1 MKKKIN
7 FKKFLFGIRKQ
18 TFLSVTLICGTIY
31 IFTYL
36 AVEQVITN
44 KISGLLAEQYT
55 NVNDK
60 LAGEFENLYEEL
72 NQLTGDFVI
81 NEYVQK
87 TLRNTSVNTAEKE
100 MLKRSVSCYNR
111 SFLDAYL
118 IVDNKEN
125 FYSLRDV
132 SISYAELKKTEIY
145 QGFGE
150 EYSKTKLL
158 WAEDTIFGT
167 GEKSLF
173 ALRRIHEM
181 NSLHE
186 PGFLILKLNKHIWSP
201 LREQI
206 DNPELVYFIQ
216 DAKGNRCFEQFPDED
231 RKKWRKE
238 FQQTRQKAS
247 RNSLKHGIVIEK
259 TDADTDF
266 TIVTFAPKHIA
277 NQIVEEV
284 QQIMIILFLAGYI
297 LLMVCMSFWSE
308 RLARPI
314 KKIRKVMG
322 EFGDKKLDDQLVL
335 DTNTELDY
343 IGQAYNGMLGEVKH
357 LMENVQHKERE
368 LKESELQVMLY
379 QIRPHFLYNTL
390 DTIYMLA
397 RIQKEETIM
406 KMIQALSK
414 FLRINLSNG
423 NSYIQVDKEI
433 EHVKAYMDI
442 QKIRNTDLFDYQ
454 IEIQDSIRE
463 VEILKMTLQP
473 VMENCIK
480 YGFRDIYSDGMIWI
494 RVYQENKCLCFSVEN
509 NGTPIEEEALKH
521 LNNMGKMPLEEI
533 TAFVKKKEGGF
544 GISNVVKRLRTYYGE
559 QVSICYI
566 RKEEGTE
573 CVIKIEEDGLSHC
586 CS

>member
-1 MKKKIN
+1 MKEKIN

-36 AVEQVITN
+36 AVEQVITD

-87 TLRNTSVNTAEKE
+87 TLRNTSVDTAEKE

-132 SISYAELKKTEIY
+132 HISYAEFKKTEIY

-231 RKKWRKE
+231 SKKWRKE

-247 RNSLKHGIVIEK
+247 GNSLKNGMIIEK
-259 TDADTDF
+259 TDADTGF
-266 TIVTFAPKHIA
+266 TMVTFAPKHVA

-284 QQIMIILFLAGYI
+284 QKIMIILFLAGYI

-314 KKIRKVMG
+314 KKIRRVMG
-322 EFGDKKLDDQLVL
+322 EFGDKKLDDQLIL
-335 DTNTELDY
+335 HTNTELDY

-442 QKIRNTDLFDYQ
+442 QKIR
-454 IEIQDSIRE
+454 
-463 VEILKMTLQP
+463 KK
-473 VMENCIK
+473 IK
-480 YGFRDIYSDGMIWI
+480 YPQW
-494 RVYQENKCLCFSVEN
+494 Q
-509 NGTPIEEEALKH
+509 
-521 LNNMGKMPLEEI
+521 
-533 TAFVKKKEGGF
+533 
-544 GISNVVKRLRTYYGE
+544 
-559 QVSICYI
+559 Q
-566 RKEEGTE
+566 
-573 CVIKIEEDGLSHC
+573 
-586 CS
+586 

>member
-186 PGFLILKLNKHIWSP
+186 PGFLILKLNKHICSP
-201 LREQI
+201 C
-206 DNPELVYFIQ
+206 
-216 DAKGNRCFEQFPDED
+216 GNRLIIRSLYTLFRMPRGTAASSSF
-231 RKKWRKE
+231 R
-238 FQQTRQKAS
+238 TRTE
-247 RNSLKHGIVIEK
+247 RNGEK
-259 TDADTDF
+259 
-266 TIVTFAPKHIA
+266 
-277 NQIVEEV
+277 
-284 QQIMIILFLAGYI
+284 
-297 LLMVCMSFWSE
+297 SFSK
-308 RLARPI
+308 P
-314 KKIRKVMG
+314 G
-322 EFGDKKLDDQLVL
+322 KKL
-335 DTNTELDY
+335 
-343 IGQAYNGMLGEVKH
+343 
-357 LMENVQHKERE
+357 
-368 LKESELQVMLY
+368 
-379 QIRPHFLYNTL
+379 P
-390 DTIYMLA
+390 
-397 RIQKEETIM
+397 ET
-406 KMIQALSK
+406 A
-414 FLRINLSNG
+414 
-423 NSYIQVDKEI
+423 
-433 EHVKAYMDI
+433 
-442 QKIRNTDLFDYQ
+442 
-454 IEIQDSIRE
+454 
-463 VEILKMTLQP
+463 
-473 VMENCIK
+473 
-480 YGFRDIYSDGMIWI
+480 
-494 RVYQENKCLCFSVEN
+494 
-509 NGTPIEEEALKH
+509 
-521 LNNMGKMPLEEI
+521 
-533 TAFVKKKEGGF
+533 
-544 GISNVVKRLRTYYGE
+544 
-559 QVSICYI
+559 
-566 RKEEGTE
+566 
-573 CVIKIEEDGLSHC
+573 
-586 CS
+586 

>member
-111 SFLDAYL
+111 SFLEAYL

-145 QGFGE
+145 RGFGE

-259 TDADTDF
+259 TTTTSDAMPTS
-266 TIVTFAPKHIA
+266 
-277 NQIVEEV
+277 
-284 QQIMIILFLAGYI
+284 
-297 LLMVCMSFWSE
+297 CC
-308 RLARPI
+308 AR
-314 KKIRKVMG
+314 
-322 EFGDKKLDDQLVL
+322 
-335 DTNTELDY
+335 
-343 IGQAYNGMLGEVKH
+343 
-357 LMENVQHKERE
+357 
-368 LKESELQVMLY
+368 
-379 QIRPHFLYNTL
+379 
-390 DTIYMLA
+390 
-397 RIQKEETIM
+397 
-406 KMIQALSK
+406 
-414 FLRINLSNG
+414 
-423 NSYIQVDKEI
+423 
-433 EHVKAYMDI
+433 
-442 QKIRNTDLFDYQ
+442 
-454 IEIQDSIRE
+454 
-463 VEILKMTLQP
+463 
-473 VMENCIK
+473 
-480 YGFRDIYSDGMIWI
+480 
-494 RVYQENKCLCFSVEN
+494 
-509 NGTPIEEEALKH
+509 
-521 LNNMGKMPLEEI
+521 
-533 TAFVKKKEGGF
+533 
-544 GISNVVKRLRTYYGE
+544 
-559 QVSICYI
+559 
-566 RKEEGTE
+566 
-573 CVIKIEEDGLSHC
+573 
-586 CS
+586 

>member
-7 FKKFLFGIRKQ
+7 FRKFLFGIRKQ

-31 IFTYL
+31 ICTYL
-36 AVEQVITN
+36 AVEQVITK
-44 KISGLLAEQYT
+44 KISGLLVKEYT

-60 LAGEFENLYEEL
+60 LAGEFEAVYEQL

-87 TLRNTSVNTAEKE
+87 TLRNVSIDAAEKE

-111 SFLDAYL
+111 SFLDTYL
-118 IVDNKEN
+118 VVDNKEN

-132 SISYAELKKTEIY
+132 TISYANLKKTEIY
-145 QGFGE
+145 DGFGE
-150 EYSKTKLL
+150 EYSKTQLL
-158 WAEDTIFGT
+158 WTEDTIFGT
-167 GEKSLF
+167 EEKSLF
-173 ALRRIHEM
+173 VLRRIHEM

-186 PGFLILKLNKHIWSP
+186 PGFLVLKLNDNIWASLQKHIEDS
-201 LREQI
+201 
-206 DNPELVYFIQ
+206 ELVYFIQ
-216 DAKGNRCFEQFPDED
+216 DPKGNPCFEWFPDD
-231 RKKWRKE
+231 DSKKWRKE
-238 FQQTRQKAS
+238 FQETQEKAS
-247 RNSLKHGIVIEK
+247 KNSLKNGMVIEK
-259 TDADTDF
+259 TDAETGF
-266 TIVTFAPKHIA
+266 TIVTFAPKHVA
-277 NQIVEEV
+277 NRIVREV
-284 QQIMIILFLAGYI
+284 QKIMIILFLAGYI
-297 LLMVCMSFWSE
+297 FLLVCMNFWSE

-314 KKIRKVMG
+314 KKIRRIMCEV
-322 EFGDKKLDDQLVL
+322 DDQKLDDQLFL
-335 DTNTELDY
+335 HTNTELDY
-343 IGQAYNGMLGEVKH
+343 IGQAYNEMLEEVKH
-357 LMENVQHKERE
+357 LMENVKKKERE

-423 NSYIQVDKEI
+423 NSYIQVEKEI

-442 QKIRNTDLFDYQ
+442 QKIRNTDLFDYH
-454 IEIQDSIRE
+454 IEIQDCIKE

-473 VMENCIK
+473 IVENCIK

-494 RVYQENKCLCFSVEN
+494 RAYEEENFLCFSVEN
-509 NGTPIEEEALKH
+509 NGTPIQEDVLNH

-559 QVSICYI
+559 KAAIYYI

-573 CVIKIEEDGLSHC
+573 CVIKIKRDGFSQS

>member
-7 FKKFLFGIRKQ
+7 FRKFLFVIRKQ

-44 KISGLLAEQYT
+44 KISGLLAKEYT

-60 LAGEFENLYEEL
+60 LAGEFAAIYEQL

-87 TLRNTSVNTAEKE
+87 TLRNVSVDAAEKE

-111 SFLDAYL
+111 SFLDTYL
-118 IVDNKEN
+118 VVDNKEN

-132 SISYAELKKTEIY
+132 VISYADLKETEIY
-145 QGFGE
+145 DELGK

-158 WAEDTIFGT
+158 WTEDTIFGT
-167 GEKSLF
+167 EEKSLF
-173 ALRRIHEM
+173 VLRRIHEM

-186 PGFLILKLNKHIWSP
+186 PGFLVLKLNDNIWNS
-201 LREQI
+201 LQEQI
-206 DNPELVYFIQ
+206 EDSDLVYFIQ
-216 DAKGNRCFEQFPDED
+216 DPNGNPCFEWFPDED
-231 RKKWRKE
+231 SEKWRKE
-238 FQQTRQKAS
+238 FQETQHKAS
-247 RNSLKHGIVIEK
+247 GNSLKNGMVIEK
-259 TDADTDF
+259 TDEDTGF
-266 TIVTFAPKHIA
+266 TIVTFAPKHVA
-277 NQIVEEV
+277 NQIVKEV
-284 QQIMIILFLAGYI
+284 QKIMIILFLAGYI
-297 LLMVCMSFWSE
+297 FLLVCMNLWSE

-314 KKIRKVMG
+314 KKIRKVMC
-322 EFGDKKLDDQLVL
+322 EFDDQKLDDQLSL
-335 DTNTELDY
+335 HTNTELDY
-343 IGQAYNGMLGEVKH
+343 IGQAYNEMLEEVKH
-357 LMENVQHKERE
+357 LMENVKKKERE

-406 KMIQALSK
+406 KMIQALSR

-423 NSYIQVDKEI
+423 NSYIQVEKEI

-442 QKIRNTDLFDYQ
+442 QKIRNTDLFDYH
-454 IEIQDSIRE
+454 IEIQDCIKE

-473 VMENCIK
+473 SVENCIK
-480 YGFRDIYSDGMIWI
+480 YGFRDIYD
-494 RVYQENKCLCFSVEN
+494 LD
-509 NGTPIEEEALKH
+509 T
-521 LNNMGKMPLEEI
+521 
-533 TAFVKKKEGGF
+533 
-544 GISNVVKRLRTYYGE
+544 
-559 QVSICYI
+559 
-566 RKEEGTE
+566 
-573 CVIKIEEDGLSHC
+573 GL
-586 CS
+586 